1 MRITLDSNKTF
12 RLRIA
17 QVIALSGVFALAG
30 CQDVVAPDKVT
41 SGPQSL
47 RLTTMAAADE
57 LASLSSSM
65 DDMTGWSLVALPDAE
80 GKTKI
85 VELLAGLKTHLAS
98 GEIAACQQDVVDGRT
113 ILGALSPV
121 EQVDVGAVGV
131 TLDVIQLVLDKASQ

>member
-1 MRITLDSNKTF
+1 MRITLNSNRTF

-17 QVIALSGVFALAG
+17 QVIALSAVVALAA
-30 CQDVVAPDKVT
+30 CQDVTAPEKAV
-41 SGPQSL
+41 SAGPAL
-47 RLTTMAAADE
+47 RLSQAVTDE
-57 LASLSSSM
+57 LGSLGASL
-65 DDMTGWSLVALPDAE
+65 DDMTAWSLVALPDAE

-121 EQVDVGAVGV
+121 EQVEVGAVGV
-131 TLDVIQLVLDKASQ
+131 TLDVIQSALDKASQ